1 MGNKTLRERR
11 DAAFEH
17 AKGLYSQFGEE
28 VTDAQLAELKE
39 ALHEAEALDAEL
51 AKVKEANSVFE
62 KLRNIDT
69 GEAPLQ
75 PEAKS
80 LGEHF
85 VKSAGDSLKQQGS
98 RRLEISAPEFKA
110 AGDPAKTTPLV
121 DGFGTMYQRS
131 IVNQRREKL
140 VAADLMGSANVDLP
154 TIKYLVEKANR
165 IAEGAPASVAEG
177 AQKPYVR
184 FADLDIVTESL
195 SKIAALTKL
204 SDEMIAD
211 FGFVADWI
219 NNQLIYELSVV
230 EEKQLISGDG
240 TGSNVRGILNRS
252 GIQTVTSA
260 KKANWFDDLYSAI
273 SKVAQ
278 ATPLTADGII
288 MNTADYEVLRL
299 AKDGNGQYI
308 AGGPFQ
314 GQYGVGG
321 ILVDPPVWGYR
332 TVVTNNIPKGTALVG
347 AFRQGSTILR
357 KGGLRV
363 DSSNTNADDFE
374 KNLVTLR
381 AEERIG
387 LMVPLPSAFVKV
399 TLTAGA

>member
-1 MGNKTLRERR
+1 MGNATLRERR

-17 AKGLYSQFGEE
+17 AKGLYSKFGEE

-69 GEAPLQ
+69 GETPLQ

>member
-1 MGNKTLRERR
+1 MGNATLRERR

-28 VTDAQLAELKE
+28 VTDAQLTELKE
-39 ALHEAEALDAEL
+39 ALHKAEALDAEL

-69 GEAPLQ
+69 GETPLQ

-299 AKDGNGQYI
+299 SKDGNGQYI

>member
-17 AKGLYSQFGEE
+17 AKSLYSQFGEE

-69 GEAPLQ
+69 GETPLQ

-165 IAEGAPASVAEG
+165 IAEGTPASVAEG

>member
-1 MGNKTLRERR
+1 MGNATLRERR
-11 DAAFEH
+11 DAALEH

-240 TGSNVRGILNRS
+240 MGSNVRGILNRS

-260 KKANWFDDLYSAI
+260 KKDNWFDDLYSAI

>member
-1 MGNKTLRERR
+1 MGNATLRERR

-17 AKGLYSQFGEE
+17 AKGLYSKFGEE

-39 ALHEAEALDAEL
+39 ALREAEALDAEL

-69 GEAPLQ
+69 GETPLQ

-85 VKSAGDSLKQQGS
+85 VKSAGESLKQQGS

-177 AQKPYVR
+177 TQKPYVR

-240 TGSNVRGILNRS
+240 AGSNVRGILNRS

-299 AKDGNGQYI
+299 AKDGNGQYV

>member
-1 MGNKTLRERR
+1 MGNATLRERR

-17 AKGLYSQFGEE
+17 AKGLYLQFGEE

>member
-1 MGNKTLRERR
+1 MGNTTLRERR

-17 AKGLYSQFGEE
+17 AKSLYAQFGEE

-69 GEAPLQ
+69 GETPLQ

-85 VKSAGDSLKQQGS
+85 VKSAGDNLKQQGS

>member
-69 GEAPLQ
+69 GETPLQ

-85 VKSAGDSLKQQGS
+85 VKAAGDSLKQQGS

-240 TGSNVRGILNRS
+240 MGSNVRGILNRS

>member
-17 AKGLYSQFGEE
+17 AKGIYSRFGEE

-69 GEAPLQ
+69 GETPLQ

-85 VKSAGDSLKQQGS
+85 VKSAGDGLKQQGS

-260 KKANWFDDLYSAI
+260 KKADWFDDLYSAI

>member
-17 AKGLYSQFGEE
+17 AKGIYSQFGEE

-39 ALHEAEALDAEL
+39 ALSEAEALDAEL

-69 GEAPLQ
+69 GETPLQ

-260 KKANWFDDLYSAI
+260 KKANWFDDLYTAI

-314 GQYGVGG
+314 GQYGQGG

>member
-1 MGNKTLRERR
+1 MGNTTLRERR

-17 AKGLYSQFGEE
+17 AKGLYSKFGEE

-75 PEAKS
+75 HEAKS

>member
-17 AKGLYSQFGEE
+17 AKGIYSQFGEE

-85 VKSAGDSLKQQGS
+85 VKSAGESLKQQGS

>member
-17 AKGLYSQFGEE
+17 AKGIYSQFGEE

-69 GEAPLQ
+69 GETPLQ

>member
-1 MGNKTLRERR
+1 MGNETLRERR

-17 AKGLYSQFGEE
+17 AKGLYSKFGEE

-69 GEAPLQ
+69 GETPLQ

-230 EEKQLISGDG
+230 EEKQLINGDG

-299 AKDGNGQYI
+299 AKDGNGQYV

>member
-17 AKGLYSQFGEE
+17 AKGLYSKFGEE

-69 GEAPLQ
+69 GETPLQ

>member
-1 MGNKTLRERR
+1 MGNTTLRERR

-69 GEAPLQ
+69 GETPLQ

-85 VKSAGDSLKQQGS
+85 VKSAGESLKQQGS

>member
-1 MGNKTLRERR
+1 MGNATLRERR

-69 GEAPLQ
+69 GETPLQ

-177 AQKPYVR
+177 AKKPYVR

>member
-1 MGNKTLRERR
+1 MGNATLRERR

-69 GEAPLQ
+69 GETPLQ

-347 AFRQGSTILR
+347 AVRQGSTIRR